1 MKTQPPP
8 EPHAQLPQAGEGL
21 QVQEAGFTFGRTQP
35 QQGQETLAGAQEVGG
50 EGRQGGER
58 ERRRREGKTSLRVLN
73 NDRRDRIFKETRQEN
88 LLNNSDY
95 EHGPGQRLI
104 GAP

>member
-35 QQGQETLAGAQEVGG
+35 QQGQETLAG
-50 EGRQGGER
+50 ER
-58 ERRRREGKTSLRVLN
+58 GNVRGDVVR
-73 NDRRDRIFKETRQEN
+73 
-88 LLNNSDY
+88 
-95 EHGPGQRLI
+95 
-104 GAP
+104 

>member
-35 QQGQETLAGAQEVGG
+35 QQGQETLAGERGKC
-50 EGRQGGER
+50 EGRRCEV
-58 ERRRREGKTSLRVLN
+58 KTFLRVLN
-73 NDRRDRIFKETRQEN
+73 NGRRDRIFKETRQQN
-88 LLNNSDY
+88 RLNNSDY
-95 EHGPGQRLI
+95 EPGPGHRLI

>member
-35 QQGQETLAGAQEVGG
+35 QQGQETLAGERGD
-50 EGRQGGER
+50 ER
-58 ERRRREGKTSLRVLN
+58 ETS
-73 NDRRDRIFKETRQEN
+73 
-88 LLNNSDY
+88 
-95 EHGPGQRLI
+95 
-104 GAP
+104 